1 MSLPTLCLL
10 VMLNSEFLKL
20 LRCPEDRT
28 PLAEADAALIAQLNA
43 AIDAKTLRNRGGDVV
58 ERKFEG
64 GLIRADGKY
73 LYPIVD
79 GIPILLIDEAVS
91 PVVPA
96 HSA

>member
-1 MSLPTLCLL
+1 
-10 VMLNSEFLKL
+10 MLNPEFLKL

-28 PLAEADAALIAQLNA
+28 SLAFADDALVAQLNA
-43 AIDAKTLRNRGGDVV
+43 AIDAKSLRNRGGDLV

-64 GLIRADGKY
+64 GLLRADGKY

-96 HSA
+96 PSA